1 MEFKY
6 ITDPLA
12 KAYVD
17 RFSLYDHNQITSA
30 ESLEEYSIDENQNG
44 GTDYRSVNPDFN
56 FIQFRCKMVFRWEY
70 KPGSELFLV
79 WSKNNSISGDP
90 SESGFTT
97 LQEVLFS
104 SDMTNTR
111 LPKLTYRFY

>member
-1 MEFKY
+1 MRETIRLSLRLSYSITPNMTLQYWGQPLVTKGNYMEFKY

-30 ESLEEYSIDENQNG
+30 ESLEEYSIVENQDG
-44 GTDYRSVNPDFN
+44 GTDYRSVNPNFN
-56 FIQFRCKMVFRWEY
+56 FIQFRSNMVFRWEY

-79 WSKNNSISGDP
+79 WSKNNS
-90 SESGFTT
+90 
-97 LQEVLFS
+97 
-104 SDMTNTR
+104 N
-111 LPKLTYRFY
+111 